1 MNSDSDAVHLFGFR
15 RIELFCNQTPRLMP
29 TKNSLPAEAPI
40 CIHAKNC
47 KKCGCEVVPSSTF
60 PNSFSLQDTFPT
72 MVNNEHVHRSQPIL
86 TGFRAGGLG
95 TVSSDPLVLNDQL
108 HPHASWN
115 PGPIL
120 SCALDQVCQ
129 HRSFGII
136 VTD

>member
-1 MNSDSDAVHLFGFR
+1 MLCICLDFCASNCSEIRPPPDAHQKFFACRSTHLHTCE
-15 RIELFCNQTPRLMP
+15 ELQ
-29 TKNSLPAEAPI
+29 
-40 CIHAKNC
+40 
-47 KKCGCEVVPSSTF
+47 KCRCEVVPSSTF

-95 TVSSDPLVLNDQL
+95 TVSSDPLVLNGQL

-120 SCALDQVCQ
+120 SCAFDHVSQ